1 MRSYYI
7 VAFIAACLLA
17 GAEAVK
23 TKQSMW
29 WIDEEGNEVPASDL
43 EAQMND
49 WWTSE
54 EDEDAL
60 MLGSDDESEAVA

>member
-7 VAFIAACLLA
+7 VASMAACLLA
-17 GAEAVK
+17 GTEAVK

-49 WWTSE
+49 WWSTNDDE
-54 EDEDAL
+54 EDL
-60 MLGSDDESEAVA
+60 MIDESEAVA